1 MAQEIFKTYLET
13 AQGNYLFDAYF
24 NINHESTLSIT
35 EHPVQTGSNISDHA
49 FMQPNALSFEIGMS
63 DVMEDVSN
71 SNYKSFSS
79 DTTRSINAYKILR
92 QLQSDKIPINV
103 YTKLYN
109 YKNMLIETL
118 VAPDS
123 NQTAYA
129 LKANVTLKEL
139 LVATVTIVKISARPQ
154 KTDTTNEGDQKVQKA
169 DESLAYQVSNGG

>member
-1 MAQEIFKTYLET
+1 MAKEIFKTYFET

-24 NINHESTLSIT
+24 DIRHESTLTIT
-35 EHPVQTGSNISDHA
+35 EHPVQTGSNIADNA
-49 FMQPNALSFEIGMS
+49 FMQPNTLSFEIGMS
-63 DVMEDVSN
+63 DVMKDVSN
-71 SNYKSFSS
+71 GNYKSFSS

-118 VAPDS
+118 VASDS

-139 LVATVTIVKISARPQ
+139 LVATVTTVKISARPQ
-154 KTDTTNEGDQKVQKA
+154 KTDETNEGDQKVQKV
-169 DESLAYQVSNGG
+169 DESLAYKLMNGQ